1 MEGCLTLSLKMIY
14 VVKKKQWSYILC
26 SYLLFDL
33 FLLKKNPPRYNH
45 PGWRHKTQVTF
56 LLTVIFTVKF
66 MCRWRPPRYVLA
78 RPPEYHNKVRKK
90 WHILVEGSDLPP
102 PIKTFREMKFP
113 KPVLNALKKKGIE
126 KPTPIQIQGMPT
138 VWVSRC
144 TQTCCVCLCVCV
156 CVCVN

>member
-1 MEGCLTLSLKMIY
+1 
-14 VVKKKQWSYILC
+14 
-26 SYLLFDL
+26 
-33 FLLKKNPPRYNH
+33 
-45 PGWRHKTQVTF
+45 
-56 LLTVIFTVKF
+56 

-126 KPTPIQIQGMPT
+126 KPTPIQIQGIPT

-156 CVCVN
+156 YVVVCVIPFIWTFYLFRSWFRTLAVVLVSTLNFVNTGHNSPQKDKWISSPSHFSSFFSV